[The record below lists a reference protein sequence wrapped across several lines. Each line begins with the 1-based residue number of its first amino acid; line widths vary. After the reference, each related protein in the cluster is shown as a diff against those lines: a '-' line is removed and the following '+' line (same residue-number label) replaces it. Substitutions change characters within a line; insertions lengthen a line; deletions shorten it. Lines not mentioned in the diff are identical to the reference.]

1 MWGSVKFKT
10 DLFDGIWV
18 YSSEWHFQPF
28 MHYVQ
33 LIGQAGDLHTER
45 QQGLGFDFALD
56 RFLYLPAS
64 RFLPTLLFTLHHCPV
79 Q

>member
-1 MWGSVKFKT
+1 
-10 DLFDGIWV
+10 
-18 YSSEWHFQPF
+18 

-33 LIGQAGDLHTER
+33 LIGQAGDLYAER

-64 RFLPTLLFTLHHCPV
+64 RFFPTLLFTLHHCPV

>member
-1 MWGSVKFKT
+1 
-10 DLFDGIWV
+10 
-18 YSSEWHFQPF
+18 

-33 LIGQAGDLHTER
+33 LIGQAGDLHAER

-56 RFLYLPAS
+56 HFLYLPAS